1 MSGALHSSFITPD
14 PEAPMFPLALSDPL
28 TVSLAVFQL
37 AFSAVVSVALWRLTA
52 WQRKYEGL
60 EGKLQDATTRL
71 IEERFVATTTHV
83 DRHAQAFVVAL
94 DEMKQRM
101 VFGDAD
107 VRALGE
113 RDQRIELTLATRID
127 LLKDYIRETAATKKD
142 LERHEIGAERRLC
155 VIEQRLSELANVVAA
170 LKGQEK

>member
-1 MSGALHSSFITPD
+1 MYT
-14 PEAPMFPLALSDPL
+14 LATSDHV
-28 TVSLAVFQL
+28 TVFLAVFQL
-37 AFSAVVSVALWRLTA
+37 VFSAVVSVSLWRLTA

-60 EGKLQDATTRL
+60 EGKLHDASARL
-71 IEERFVATTTHV
+71 IDERFAAMTRQV
-83 DRHAQAFVVAL
+83 DRHVQGLVVAT
-94 DEMKQRM
+94 DELKQRM

-142 LERHEIGAERRLC
+142 LERHEAGAERRLG
-155 VIEQRLSELANVVAA
+155 VIEQRLAELSSARD
-170 LKGQEK
+170 

>member
-1 MSGALHSSFITPD
+1 MC
-14 PEAPMFPLALSDPL
+14 PLAASDSV
-28 TVSLAVFQL
+28 TVFLAAFQL
-37 AFSAVVSVALWRLTA
+37 VFSAIVSVSLWRLTA

-60 EGKLQDATTRL
+60 EGKLNDASTRL
-71 IEERFVATTTHV
+71 IDERFASMTRAV
-83 DRHAQAFVVAL
+83 DRHVQTLVVGM

-142 LERHEIGAERRLC
+142 LERHEAGAERRLGTL
-155 VIEQRLSELANVVAA
+155 EQRLAELSAVAA
-170 LKGQEK
+170 ELKAR